1 MFRATVFAAALCLL
15 LPSARAQN
23 VAVQQPVLQD
33 FSASTSVSVPDRGTA
48 LLGGVSSGAA
58 GRTASGLGPFRNRDA
73 RGQGYT
79 GSNVTTSV
87 QILDLRAM
95 DEALLATAT
104 TSASPSRWQSALT
117 SRHAAD
123 RPGVATTSRST
134 PAKSTEQMLKLER
147 LARESEAAQKHSLA
161 KLYWK
166 AAARH
171 GSTAAVE
178 KLAER

>member
-1 MFRATVFAAALCLL
+1 MFRVTLFATALCLS

-23 VAVQQPVLQD
+23 VAIQQPVLQD
-33 FSASTSVSVPDRGTA
+33 FSVSTTVSVPDRGTA

-58 GRTASGLGPFRNRDA
+58 GRTTAGFGPFRNGDA
-73 RGQGYT
+73 RGQGYS
-79 GSNVTTSV
+79 GSSVTTSV

-95 DEALLATAT
+95 DEALLATAAP
-104 TSASPSRWQSALT
+104 SAPPSRWQSALT
-117 SRHAAD
+117 ARHAAD
-123 RPGVATTSRST
+123 RPGLSTPSRST
-134 PAKSTEQMLKLER
+134 AAKSTEQMLKLER
-147 LARESEAAQKHSLA
+147 LARESEAARKPSLA

-171 GSTAAVE
+171 GSTAAAE